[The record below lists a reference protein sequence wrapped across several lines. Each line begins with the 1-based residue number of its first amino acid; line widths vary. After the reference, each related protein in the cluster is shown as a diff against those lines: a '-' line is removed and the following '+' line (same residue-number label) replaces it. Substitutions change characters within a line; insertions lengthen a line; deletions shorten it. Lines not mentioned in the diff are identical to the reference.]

1 MVTVSTPHHDPEP
14 GPEHTGA
21 ESGPDL
27 SGRTVVDRDGS
38 RLGKLEQV
46 YLGPRS
52 GSPTW
57 GVVRAGGK
65 QRFVPLHDADPG
77 QGAVRITAS
86 KRQVRSAP
94 TAAADAELRPELE
107 GRLAEHYAGAPN
119 TTRGSMSS
127 VRRSR
132 GVLSGVLLV
141 LLGAWTGLIP
151 FVGPYFGY
159 GFGNTQPWSFTI
171 DRLWMCVLPALA
183 ILFGGLLLV
192 PTGNRFLAS
201 VASVLAMAGGV
212 WLVIGPSLSRL
223 WGTEGVATPIG
234 APLGSPGMWVA
245 AQLGFFF
252 AVGALVVAVAATAFG
267 RLTVRSVR
275 D

>member
-1 MVTVSTPHHDPEP
+1 MSTPHQSEP
-14 GPEHTGA
+14 GPEPTGPDP
-21 ESGPDL
+21 GTDL
-27 SGRTVVDRDGS
+27 SGRTVMDRDGF
-38 RLGKLEQV
+38 RLGRLEQV

-65 QRFVPLHDADPG
+65 QRFVPLHDADPA

-94 TAAADAELRPELE
+94 TASADAELRPEFE

-119 TTRGSMSS
+119 TTRGSVLS

-132 GVLSGVLLV
+132 GVLSGVVLV
-141 LLGAWTGLIP
+141 LLGVWTGLIP

-159 GFGNTQPWSFTI
+159 GFGGTQPWSFTL
-171 DRLWMCVLPALA
+171 DRLWLCVLPALA
-183 ILFGGLLLV
+183 ILLGGSLLA
-192 PTGNRFLAS
+192 PTGNRLLGS

-212 WLVIGPSLSRL
+212 WLIIGPSLSRL

-234 APLGSPGMWVA
+234 APLGSPGTWVA

-252 AVGALVVAVAATAFG
+252 AVGALVVTVAAMAFG

>member
-1 MVTVSTPHHDPEP
+1 MSTPRHDPESA
-14 GPEHTGA
+14 GGGTA
-21 ESGPDL
+21 PDL
-27 SGRTVVDRDGS
+27 SGKTVVDRDGS

-46 YLGPRS
+46 YLGPES

-57 GVVRAGGK
+57 GVVRAGSR
-65 QRFVPLHDADPG
+65 QRFVPLHDADSG
-77 QGAVRITAS
+77 ERSVRITAS

-94 TAAADAELRPELE
+94 TASADAELRPEFE
-107 GRLAEHYAGAPN
+107 GRLSEHYAGAAN
-119 TTRGSMSS
+119 TNRGSVLS

-132 GVLSGVLLV
+132 GVLSGSLLV
-141 LLGAWTGLIP
+141 LLGIWTGLVP

-159 GFGNTQPWSFTI
+159 GFGSAQPWSFTV
-171 DRLWMCVLPALA
+171 DRLWLCVLPALA
-183 ILFGGLLLV
+183 ILLGGSLLV

-201 VASVLAMAGGV
+201 AASVLAMAGGA
-212 WLVIGPSLSRL
+212 WLVVGPSLSRL

-252 AVGALVVAVAATAFG
+252 AVGALVIAVAATALG

>member
-1 MVTVSTPHHDPEP
+1 MVSTPHHEPESA
-14 GPEHTGA
+14 GQSEAPE
-21 ESGPDL
+21 L
-27 SGRTVVDRDGS
+27 SGRNVVDRDGT

-46 YLGPRS
+46 YLGPES

-57 GVVRAGGK
+57 GVVRAGSR
-65 QRFVPLHDADPG
+65 QRFVPLHDAESEG
-77 QGAVRITAS
+77 SAVRITAS

-94 TAAADAELRPELE
+94 TASADAELRPEFE
-107 GRLAEHYAGAPN
+107 GRLSEHYAGAPN
-119 TTRGSMSS
+119 TARGSVLS

-132 GVLSGVLLV
+132 GALSGVLLV
-141 LLGAWTGLIP
+141 LLGLWTGLVP

-159 GFGNTQPWSFTI
+159 GFGSAQPWSFTV
-171 DRLWMCVLPALA
+171 DRLWLCVLPAVAVL
-183 ILFGGLLLV
+183 LGGLLLV

-201 VASVLAMAGGV
+201 GASLLALVGGV
-212 WLVIGPSLSRL
+212 WLLVGPSLSRL

-234 APLGSPGMWVA
+234 APLGSPAMWVA

-252 AVGALVVAVAATAFG
+252 AVGALVVATAAMAFG
-267 RLTVRSVR
+267 RLTVRSVK